1 MRRTILLAM
10 TALALGA
17 TFAAAC
23 ESGGTRKV
31 VVSQRVC
38 GNVSFLRM
46 PLNETSRV
54 VLDNTDHSEDQ
65 AGMSLTMQDFPVEI
79 VGEVP
84 EDSSIGPSRAT
95 ILLSAQPGEESD
107 VEVRP
112 LFTGIYRA
120 SCKVTIRDE
129 SGLRVVDYPLDFQL
143 TSG

>member
-1 MRRTILLAM
+1 MRRILLLAM

-17 TFAAAC
+17 TLAAAC
-23 ESGGTRKV
+23 GSDGTRKV
-31 VVSQRVC
+31 VVNQRVC
-38 GNVSFLRM
+38 GNIPFLRVSVG
-46 PLNETSRV
+46 ETSRI
-54 VLDNTDHSEDQ
+54 VLDNTDHSDDQ

-84 EDSSIGPSRAT
+84 EGSSIGPSRAT
-95 ILLSAQPGEESD
+95 ILLSAQPGDESE

-120 SCKVTIRDE
+120 SCKITVRDE
-129 SGLRVVDYPLDFQL
+129 GGLRVVDYPLDFQL